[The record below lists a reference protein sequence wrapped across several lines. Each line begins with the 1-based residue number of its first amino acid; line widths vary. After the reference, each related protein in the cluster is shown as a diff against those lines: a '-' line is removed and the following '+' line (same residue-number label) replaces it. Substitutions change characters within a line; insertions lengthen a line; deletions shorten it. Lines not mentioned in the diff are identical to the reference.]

1 MTAPISSELL
11 TEIAKLD
18 NLKTA
23 WLSGYL
29 WAVANRQE
37 TSLLEF
43 ETKNITENKVENNF
57 SITPKIIKV
66 FSASNTGNC
75 RKIAQDLA
83 EKISVEHVNIGDFKA
98 KKLSEI
104 DIAIFVVATYGDGEP
119 VDEAISFY
127 KDLKNKKIA
136 SLDNLQFAILGLG
149 DSSYPKFCQ
158 AAKDLE
164 AYLLNLSAKEYF
176 SRLDLDVDF
185 QEKSQNWIKEISA
198 KIRSEQI
205 SGKSQERLENKFT
218 ANTFF
223 EQAKAAKKIFNMEKK
238 QAIIYSRDNPYQTKI
253 LTNQRITAKKCNKD
267 IRHIELDI
275 SSSGIT
281 YNPGDLLGIFYQNN
295 LDLVKKILS
304 LTKIKHDEIV
314 KIKDEEL
321 SIEQALVEKL
331 DITKNSLNLVKKYAE
346 IAKNNKLEKLLN
358 DAKKIDEFVNK
369 YPVIALFN
377 EYKKDFWQAQE
388 LADLFSPIQPR
399 LYSIA
404 SSQEEVGEELHLCI
418 AIVDIDY
425 KKDHYFG
432 GATGYIKDLQ
442 SGEKISIFVQKNN
455 NFHLPE
461 EKDKNIIMIAAG
473 TGIAPF
479 RGFLQSREN
488 NGDKGQNWL
497 FFGNWNR
504 TEDFLYQTEW
514 QNWKKN
520 NLLHKYNF
528 AWSRMNDKKVYVQDK
543 IREEGENFW
552 QWLENGAYIY
562 LCGSAAKMAKEVEK
576 SILEIIQK
584 YGKLNQEEAENYLD
598 NLRENKRYQ
607 KDVY

>member
-11 TEIAKLD
+11 AELAKLD
-18 NLKTA
+18 NLNTA

-29 WAVANRQE
+29 WAIANNQE
-37 TSLLEF
+37 TSLIELG
-43 ETKNITENKVENNF
+43 TKNITENKAENNF
-57 SITPKIIKV
+57 SIVPKIIKV

-98 KKLSEI
+98 KKLTEI

-127 KDLKNKKIA
+127 KDLKNKKIP

-164 AYLLNLSAKEYF
+164 TYLLNLSAKEYF

-185 QEKSQNWIKEISA
+185 QEKAQNWIKEITA

-205 SGKSQERLENKFT
+205 SGKSQERLENKVSSN
-218 ANTFF
+218 AFF
-223 EQAKAAKKIFNMEKK
+223 EQAKAAKKILNMEKK
-238 QAIIYSRDNPYQTKI
+238 QAIIYSRDNPYQTEI
-253 LTNQRITAKKCNKD
+253 LTNQRITAQTCNKD

-281 YNPGDLLGIFYQNN
+281 YNPGDLLGIFYKNN
-295 LDLVKKILS
+295 LNLVKKILS
-304 LTKIKHDEIV
+304 LTKIKADERV

-331 DITKNSLNLVKKYAE
+331 DITKNSLNIVKKYAE
-346 IAKNNKLEKLLN
+346 ITKNNKLEKLLN
-358 DAKKIDEFVNK
+358 DAKKIDEFVNN
-369 YPVIALFN
+369 YPVIALFS
-377 EYKKDFWQAQE
+377 EYKHSNWQAQV
-388 LADLFSPIQPR
+388 LADLFLPIQPR

-404 SSQEEVGEELHLCI
+404 SSQAEVGEELHLCI
-418 AIVDIDY
+418 GIVDIEY
-425 KKDHYFG
+425 KKEHYFG

-442 SGEKISIFVQKNN
+442 SGEKISVFVQKNN
-455 NFHLPE
+455 NFNLPA
-461 EKDKNIIMIAAG
+461 EKDKDIIMIAAG

-479 RGFLQSREN
+479 RAFLQSREN
-488 NGDKGQNWL
+488 NDDDGQNWL

-514 QNWKKN
+514 QTWKKN
-520 NLLHKYNF
+520 NILHKYNF
-528 AWSRMNDKKVYVQDK
+528 AWSRMTDKKVYVQDK
-543 IREEGENFW
+543 IREEGESFW

-562 LCGSAAKMAKEVEK
+562 LCGSALKMAKEVEQA
-576 SILEIIQK
+576 ILEIIQK
-584 YGKLNQEEAENYLD
+584 YGKLNSEEAENYLD